1 MTNQYL
7 VNTTGN
13 YDYIDDPTSL
23 ANQKRSYEKTLVA
36 LGGQW
41 GGVHDFVKTVN
52 SGQSVHV
59 DDFYWVTVGSLGIEK
74 KEIFELMEKP
84 NPHNKNV
91 YELYGP
97 YGEIDSRGAVR
108 TYSFD
113 ASRMRSL
120 KFGF

>member
-13 YDYIDDPTSL
+13 YDYIDDPMSL
-23 ANQKRSYEKTLVA
+23 ANQKRSYDRTLVA
-36 LGGQW
+36 LSGQW
-41 GGVHDFVKTVN
+41 HGVHDFVKTVN
-52 SGQSVHV
+52 TGQSVHV
-59 DDFYWVTVGSLGIEK
+59 GDFYWVQMDQLGSK
-74 KEIFELMEKP
+74 KKLIFRYLEGP
-84 NPHNKNV
+84 DKNNDQN

-97 YGEIDSRGAVR
+97 YGELDSRGAVR

>member
-7 VNTTGN
+7 VNTAGN

-23 ANQKRSYEKTLVA
+23 ANQKVSYDRTVVA

-41 GGVHDFVKTVN
+41 DGVHDFVKTVN
-52 SGQSVHV
+52 TGQSVHV
-59 DDFYWVTVGSLGIEK
+59 GDFYWVQMDQLGSK
-74 KEIFELMEKP
+74 KKLIFRYLEEPDKY
-84 NPHNKNV
+84 NDQN

-97 YGEIDSRGAVR
+97 YGELDSRGAVR